1 MTNQFVGL
9 FSKFKCQDFADASKD
24 ASSREF
30 LKSLHKAWKGV
41 EKGLPEKAK
50 DVTDISV
57 YTKAM
62 SELGDFVVG
71 ASKMN
76 WDKPA
81 ATEMCVVTDMLKEFD
96 SSHYRQSKKLLE
108 AANEGVK
115 KLCKDASTDAILDV
129 MEKRLSAMEK
139 LDSMASDKNWDG
151 LKVFIRD
158 ISPFND
164 MTMDKSETKDRAEF
178 IEECTDASFGMM
190 VASMEPVHTE
200 L

>member
-1 MTNQFVGL
+1 MKNQFVGL
-9 FSKFKCQDFADASKD
+9 FSKFKCTDFNDASKD

-30 LKSLHKAWKGV
+30 FKSLHKAWKGV

-50 DVTDISV
+50 DVADIAV

-62 SELGDFVVG
+62 SALGDFVVG
-71 ASKMN
+71 TSKMN

-81 ATEMCVVTDMLKEFD
+81 ATEMCVVTEMLKEFD

-108 AANEGVK
+108 AANVGVK
-115 KLCKDASTDAILDV
+115 KLCKDPATDAILDA

-139 LDSMASDKNWDG
+139 LDSMASDNNWDG
-151 LKVFIRD
+151 LRVFVRD
-158 ISPFND
+158 ISPFNE
-164 MTMDKSETKDRAEF
+164 MNMDKSETKDRAEF
-178 IEECTDASFGMM
+178 VEECTDASSGFV
-190 VASMEPVHTE
+190 VAAMEPIHTE